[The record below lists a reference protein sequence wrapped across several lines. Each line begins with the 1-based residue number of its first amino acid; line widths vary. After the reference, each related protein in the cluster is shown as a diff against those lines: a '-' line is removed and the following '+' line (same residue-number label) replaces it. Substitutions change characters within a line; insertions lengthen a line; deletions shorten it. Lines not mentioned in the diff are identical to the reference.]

1 MFHEEGFEE
10 LGYMHTPR
18 SAVPSFTPRD
28 LCDMSE
34 AVSMSNFV
42 ICHVSTA
49 PGLVESAIPC

>member
-1 MFHEEGFEE
+1 
-10 LGYMHTPR
+10 MHTPR